1 MPILS
6 VFLTIFYRSGS
17 MDHSAKSSP
26 LKALVLGALCTIAF
40 ALLIADIAVVS
51 RPGVADHLGLVLL
64 LGVFLP
70 AAVGVAF
77 GAGVHFLARLIGRT
91 GTPSKRLLSL
101 GVGCVLLLSLP
112 LLVAPFLAEELPAP
126 EPGSADHPRVV
137 LLGIDGAT
145 WDRMDSLIAA
155 GEMPNIAH
163 LLRTGTRGIL
173 ESELPAFSPIVW
185 TTIAAGKSPDIHGV
199 SGASE
204 TARHVG
210 CLRIWDILRREGY
223 STGTFGYLITW
234 PPLRAQNGFTVPGW
248 TAHGPEA
255 EPEEYGFVNRLR
267 FTFSGSA
274 IPSPLELFRIY
285 RDWAR
290 AGGRFSTIARSL
302 GRFVK
307 AGAIIPSKE
316 DFFYLS
322 REALLDIKTDAF
334 AHLVRSRP
342 TDFTA
347 YYIDTVDNESHLY
360 WRWLEPEKFENV
372 DPRQTACYQDVIPMT
387 YRHADEAVGR
397 ALEAIGPYDLLLLV
411 SDHGFEA
418 GNRNQFT
425 INIKALM
432 QAIQMPADA
441 VRDYVIIYPRFYV
454 KPASP
459 EAANEIIARIG
470 RLTES
475 QTGIPFFVARIVESG
490 DVEIGV
496 NNSQMVK
503 EVKARGET
511 AQDMANATLL
521 FDGQSIPVRKL
532 VDLASRAFSG
542 AHNLDGIIIAQGK
555 NVKQGAAIGRSSIY
569 DVVPTLLAGLH
580 MPLADDMPG
589 RPLVEIYEDAF
600 LAQYPLA
607 HTPTYE
613 REGERPGS
621 GIDPEENDMPDA
633 LKEHLRSLGYIN

>member
-1 MPILS
+1 MVHS
-6 VFLTIFYRSGS
+6 V
-17 MDHSAKSSP
+17 KPSP
-26 LKALVLGALCTIAF
+26 LKALLLGAFLTVGL
-40 ALLIADIAVVS
+40 ALALFDIAVFAS
-51 RPGVADHLGLVLL
+51 AAVADHFGFVLL
-64 LGVFLP
+64 FGVLLP
-70 AAVGVAF
+70 AVLG
-77 GAGVHFLARLIGRT
+77 GLLGGGVHLLGRLIGRAAT
-91 GTPSKRLLSL
+91 PANGTLAVA
-101 GVGCVLLLSLP
+101 GGGALLLFLP
-112 LLVAPFLAEELPAP
+112 VLVAPLFATELPVPAA
-126 EPGSADHPRVV
+126 GSAEHPRVV

-145 WDRMDSLIAA
+145 WDRMDPLIAS
-155 GEMPNIAH
+155 GEMPNIAR
-163 LLRTGTRGIL
+163 LLKSGTRGIL

-185 TTIAAGKSPDIHGV
+185 TTIAAGKPPEVHGV

-204 TARHVG
+204 TAKHVG
-210 CLRIWDILRREGY
+210 CLRIWDILRHEGFT
-223 STGTFGYLITW
+223 TGTFGYLITW
-234 PPLRAQNGFTVPGW
+234 PPLRDPTGFTVPGW

-267 FTFSGSA
+267 FSFSGSA
-274 IPSPLELFRIY
+274 LPSPFEVLRIY

-290 AGGRFSTIARSL
+290 AGGRFSTIARAF
-302 GRFVK
+302 GRFVD
-307 AGAIIPSKE
+307 AGAIPPSKE

-372 DPRQTACYQDVIPMT
+372 DPGKTARYRDVIPMT

-397 ALEAIGPYDLLLLV
+397 ALDAIGPYDLLLLV
-411 SDHGFEA
+411 SDHGFQA

-441 VRDYVIIYPRFYV
+441 IEDFVIIYPRFYV

-459 EAANEIIARIG
+459 EAAKEIIDRIG
-470 RLTES
+470 RVTES
-475 QTGIPFFVARIVESG
+475 QTGIPFFVARQVESG

-496 NNSQMVK
+496 NNTEMVK

-511 AQDMANATLL
+511 AQDMASATVL
-521 FDGQSIPVRKL
+521 FEGTSIPVRQL

-542 AHNLDGIIIAQGK
+542 AHNLDGIIVAQGK
-555 NVKQGAAIGRSSIY
+555 DVRQGATIGRSSIY
-569 DVVPTLLAGLH
+569 DVVPTLLAGLG
-580 MPLADDMPG
+580 MPLAEDMPG
-589 RPLVEIYEDAF
+589 RALTEIYRDEF
-600 LAQYPLA
+600 LAAHPLQHVA
-607 HTPTYE
+607 TYE

-621 GIDPEENDMPDA
+621 AVVEGEGDMPDA